1 MSSDLPVPSVGCPP
15 MSLGATN
22 GPVMGDV
29 PPSLVFGES
38 RSARV
43 LRTGIREVSLAF
55 QVSCVEASAPP
66 SSFLERTP
74 SFR

>member
-1 MSSDLPVPSVGCPP
+1 MGR
-15 MSLGATN
+15 
-22 GPVMGDV
+22 VMGDV
-29 PPSLVFGES
+29 PPTLVFGES